1 MNREEETIVSLIG
14 EINQKLDDLKTAQIF
29 GGDALIVN
37 EYDAELSN
45 DASATY
51 SLTLTPGNRDLGVL
65 PSRLD
70 LRWTNTNMNSQATNN
85 YFAYQVY
92 RSDGVFEWR
101 IEGGHINDYDTY
113 LTLQYLGDGTV
124 NLTRTA

>member
-1 MNREEETIVSLIG
+1 MDREPTNIAELVAQINEELNDS
-14 EINQKLDDLKTAQIF
+14 KTDQIF

-37 EYDAELSN
+37 EYDAQLSN

-51 SLTLTPGNRDLGVL
+51 TLTLTPNNPDLGVL

-101 IEGGHINDYDTY
+101 ITGGHVNDYDTY
-113 LTLQYLGDGTV
+113 LTLQYLGEGIV

>member
-1 MNREEETIVSLIG
+1 MDREPTNIAELV
-14 EINQKLDDLKTAQIF
+14 AQINEELNDSKTDQVF

-37 EYDAELSN
+37 EYDAQLSN

-51 SLTLTPGNRDLGVL
+51 SLTLTPSDSSLGVL

-70 LRWTNTNMNSQATNN
+70 LRWTNTNMSSQATNN

-101 IEGGHINDYDTY
+101 IAGGHVNDYDTY
-113 LTLQYLGDGTV
+113 LTLQYLGEGTV

>member
-1 MNREEETIVSLIG
+1 MNREEQTIVGLIS

-37 EYDAELSN
+37 EYDTILSN

-51 SLTLTPGNRDLGVL
+51 SLTLAPTNPELGIL
-65 PSRLD
+65 PNRLD

-92 RSDGVFEWR
+92 RGDGVFEWR
-101 IEGGHINDYDTY
+101 IEGGHTNDYDTY
-113 LTLQYLGDGTV
+113 LTLQYLGEGTV
-124 NLTRTA
+124 NLTRIA